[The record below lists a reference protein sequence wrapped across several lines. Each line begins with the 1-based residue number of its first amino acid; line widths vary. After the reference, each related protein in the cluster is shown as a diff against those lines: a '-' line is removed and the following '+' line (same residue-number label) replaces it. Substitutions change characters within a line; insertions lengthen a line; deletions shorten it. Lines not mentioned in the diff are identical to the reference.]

1 MGKIVKGCWDCDYCG
16 ADRISGEIKICP
28 NCGKPRGKDIKFYMA
43 GPKENVDHPE
53 NINKN
58 PDWLCP
64 YCKTLNPDDN
74 KFCSACGAAREE
86 SEQNYFESK
95 EAEEKKKRER
105 EEAQRREDESHGVK
119 SSGGAGR
126 SRLPLLAGLAVFVFL
141 LVFLLMPKSKSFHVD
156 SKTWERSVSIEKYQ
170 EVEESGWELPADAW
184 DVTEKEEVFTYQS
197 VLDHYETRT
206 REVPVEVLDGYD
218 VTTEY
223 KDLGN
228 GYFEEVE
235 IETPRYRTEYRTE
248 TYEEPIYVSVPIFKT
263 KYYYKIMK
271 WLYDRDETT
280 SGADNEPYFAEL
292 SLPDTER
299 ESGRSEKY
307 WIISGD
313 RTYSTSYDIWK
324 LIETGDNIK
333 AIVNGSEIIGLK

>member
-1 MGKIVKGCWDCDYCG
+1 MGKIVVGCWDCDYCG

-43 GPKENVDHPE
+43 GPKEYVEHPE
-53 NINKN
+53 TINKN

-64 YCKTLNPDDN
+64 YCNTLNPDDN

-95 EAEEKKKRER
+95 EEEQKKKEER
-105 EEAQRREDESHGVK
+105 EEAERREEAGHSTR
-119 SSGGAGR
+119 SSGG
-126 SRLPLLAGLAVFVFL
+126 SRIPILIGLVGVIFL
-141 LVFLLMPKSKSFHVD
+141 LIFLLMPKSRTFHVD
-156 SKTWERSVSIEKYQ
+156 SKTWERSVSIERYQ
-170 EVEESGWELPADAW
+170 EVEDSGWDLPGDAW
-184 DVTEKEEVFTYQS
+184 DVTEKREVYGYQS

-206 REVPVEVLDGYD
+206 REVAVEVLDGYD

-235 IETPRYRTEYRTE
+235 VETPRYRTEYRTE
-248 TYEEPIYVSVPIFKT
+248 TYEEPVYVSVPIYKT

-271 WLYDRDETT
+271 WLYDRDEKT
-280 SGADNEPYFAEL
+280 SGADNEPYFAEPSL
-292 SLPDTER
+292 SDKER
-299 ESGRSEKY
+299 EGGRSEQY
-307 WIISGD
+307 WLVSGD
-313 RTYSTSYDIWK
+313 KSYKISYDLWK
-324 LIETGDNIK
+324 NISAGDDIK
-333 AIVNGSEIIGLK
+333 AIINGNQIVGVKN